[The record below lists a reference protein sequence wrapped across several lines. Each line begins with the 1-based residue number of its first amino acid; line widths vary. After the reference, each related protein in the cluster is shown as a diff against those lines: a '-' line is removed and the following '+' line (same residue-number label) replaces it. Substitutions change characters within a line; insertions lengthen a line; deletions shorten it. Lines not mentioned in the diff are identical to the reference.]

1 VRRHRQPKSDP
12 PKIIAIAAGG
22 AGKHMLNI
30 ALNQGLPV
38 SSSIQINSDKSSF
51 KDSLARH
58 HVLLKDAWNEK
69 TTSLSI
75 QEHRKRLVRLVKKAD
90 LALLFAG
97 MGGSVGSFSLPYAA
111 ELIHDQG
118 VEVVSVVTMPFEW
131 ESQSRIDQAHRG
143 LNRLFP
149 HCTEVTVLPNQALCI
164 SKKKDKKLLAALAE
178 QNEKAV
184 SIAGLLLRSFSDG
197 PIKTIS

>member
-1 VRRHRQPKSDP
+1 MSKHQRSKSDS
-12 PKIIAIAAGG
+12 PKLVAIAAGG
-22 AGKHMLNI
+22 GGKHMLNA

-75 QEHRKRLVRLVKKAD
+75 QEHQKALGRLVKKAD
-90 LALLFAG
+90 LAVLFAG
-97 MGGSVGSFSLPYAA
+97 MGGCVGSFSLPYAA
-111 ELIHDQG
+111 ELVHDQG

-131 ESQSRIDQAHRG
+131 EGQSRTEQAQRG
-143 LNRLFP
+143 LDRLFS
-149 HCTEVTVLPNQALCI
+149 HCTAVVVLPNQALQQP
-164 SKKKDKKLLAALAE
+164 KTKGKDLDAALTE
-178 QNEKAV
+178 QDEKAA
-184 SIAGLLLRSFSDG
+184 SIAGQLLCIFE
-197 PIKTIS
+197 